1 MSDPYSVLGVDR
13 NATDEEIKKAYRR
26 LSRKYHPDANIN
38 NPHKDEA
45 EAKFKEVQQAYQQ
58 IMDERNGYSSQGSYG
73 GASGSSAGSRGG
85 YGGYDDYGPFGGFGG
100 FGGYG
105 PFGGFGSNENGGG
118 YGSGGYGSGGSRGT
132 GQSEEDIHLQAAAN
146 YIRSGHYREALNVLD
161 GIKERSALWYFYS
174 ASANSGVGNNVTALE
189 HAREAVRLEPDNS
202 QYQMLLQRLEN
213 GGTWYEQRRNMYGYP
228 GSFDSSCCVK
238 LCVANL
244 LCNLCCGG
252 GGLCC
257 GGYGGGYGGYGGY
270 GTYM

>member
-1 MSDPYSVLGVDR
+1 MPDSYSVLGVDR
-13 NATDEEIKKAYRR
+13 NASDDELKKAYRS

-58 IMDERNGYSSQGSYG
+58 IMDERERGYTSGGGGSS
-73 GASGSSAGSRGG
+73 SGSGSG
-85 YGGYDDYGPFGGFGG
+85 YGGSFY
-100 FGGYG
+100 GGYG
-105 PFGGFGSNENGGG
+105 PFGGFGSFDGYGG
-118 YGSGGYGSGGSRGT
+118 YGQSGESDSRRET
-132 GQSEEDIHLQAAAN
+132 TDPHLKAAAN

-161 GIKERSALWYFYS
+161 GIRERNALWYFYS
-174 ASANSGVGNNVTALE
+174 ASANSGLGNNVTALE
-189 HAREAVRLEPDNS
+189 HAREVVRLEPENI
-202 QYQMLLQRLEN
+202 QYRMLLERMESGGSWYQQRQ
-213 GGTWYEQRRNMYGYP
+213 TMYGYP

-257 GGYGGGYGGYGGY
+257 GGYGGSGYGGYA
-270 GTYM
+270 

>member
-1 MSDPYSVLGVDR
+1 MPDPYSVLGVDR
-13 NATDEEIKKAYRR
+13 NASDDELKKAYRS

-58 IMDERNGYSSQGSYG
+58 IMDERERGYTSGGGGSS
-73 GASGSSAGSRGG
+73 SGSGSG
-85 YGGYDDYGPFGGFGG
+85 YGGSFY
-100 FGGYG
+100 GGYG
-105 PFGGFGSNENGGG
+105 PFGGFGSFDGYGG
-118 YGSGGYGSGGSRGT
+118 YGQSGESDSRRET
-132 GQSEEDIHLQAAAN
+132 TDPHLKAAAN

-161 GIKERSALWYFYS
+161 GIRERNALWYFYS
-174 ASANSGVGNNVTALE
+174 ASASSGLGNNVTALE
-189 HAREAVRLEPDNS
+189 HAREAVRLEPENI
-202 QYQMLLQRLEN
+202 QYRMLLERMES
-213 GGTWYEQRRNMYGYP
+213 GGTWYQQRQTMYGYP

-257 GGYGGGYGGYGGY
+257 GGYGGSGYGGYA
-270 GTYM
+270 

>member
-1 MSDPYSVLGVDR
+1 MTDPYSVLGVDR
-13 NATDEEIKKAYRR
+13 NATEDEIKKAYRR

-45 EAKFKEVQQAYQQ
+45 EAKFKEVQQAYKQ
-58 IMDERNGYSSQGSYG
+58 IMDEREQGYSSDGSSGNSSYG
-73 GASGSSAGSRGG
+73 EYGG
-85 YGGYDDYGPFGGFGG
+85 YGPFGG

-105 PFGGFGSNENGGG
+105 PFGGG
-118 YGSGGYGSGGSRGT
+118 YGSSGGARNT
-132 GQSEEDIHLQAAAN
+132 GGSEDDIHLQAAAN
-146 YIRSGHYREALNVLD
+146 YIRSGHYTEALNVLN

-174 ASANSGVGNNVTALE
+174 ASANSGAGNNVTALE
-189 HAREAVRLEPDNS
+189 HAKEAVRLDPENA
-202 QYQMLLQRLEN
+202 QYQMLLQRLQN
-213 GGTWYEQRRNMYGYP
+213 GGSWYQQRQSMYGYP

-257 GGYGGGYGGYGGY
+257 GGYGGGYGGGY
-270 GTYM
+270 V

>member
-1 MSDPYSVLGVDR
+1 MPDPYSVLGVDR
-13 NATDEEIKKAYRR
+13 NASDDELKKAYRS

-58 IMDERNGYSSQGSYG
+58 IMDERERGYTSGGGGSS
-73 GASGSSAGSRGG
+73 SGSGSG
-85 YGGYDDYGPFGGFGG
+85 YGGSFY
-100 FGGYG
+100 GGYG
-105 PFGGFGSNENGGG
+105 PFGGFGSFGG
-118 YGSGGYGSGGSRGT
+118 YGGYGQSGESDSRRET
-132 GQSEEDIHLQAAAN
+132 TDPHLKAAAN

-161 GIKERSALWYFYS
+161 GIRERNALWYFYS
-174 ASANSGVGNNVTALE
+174 ASANSGLGNNVTALE
-189 HAREAVRLEPDNS
+189 HAREAVRLEPENI
-202 QYQMLLQRLEN
+202 QYRMLLERMESGGSWYQQRQ
-213 GGTWYEQRRNMYGYP
+213 TMYGYP

-257 GGYGGGYGGYGGY
+257 GGYGGSGYGGYA
-270 GTYM
+270 

>member
-1 MSDPYSVLGVDR
+1 MPDPYSVLGVDR
-13 NATDEEIKKAYRR
+13 NASDDELKKAYRS

-58 IMDERNGYSSQGSYG
+58 IMDERERGYTSGGGGSS
-73 GASGSSAGSRGG
+73 SGSSSGYGGSFYGG
-85 YGGYDDYGPFGGFGG
+85 YGS
-100 FGGYG
+100 
-105 PFGGFGSNENGGG
+105 FGGFGSFDGYGG
-118 YGSGGYGSGGSRGT
+118 YGQSGESDSRRET
-132 GQSEEDIHLQAAAN
+132 ADPHLKAAAN

-161 GIKERSALWYFYS
+161 GIRERNALWYFYS
-174 ASANSGVGNNVTALE
+174 ASANSGLGNNVTALE
-189 HAREAVRLEPDNS
+189 HAREAVRLEPENI
-202 QYQMLLQRLEN
+202 QYRMLLERMESGGSWYQQRQ
-213 GGTWYEQRRNMYGYP
+213 TMYGYP

-257 GGYGGGYGGYGGY
+257 GGYGGSGYGGYA
-270 GTYM
+270 

>member
-1 MSDPYSVLGVDR
+1 MPDPYSVLGVDR
-13 NATDEEIKKAYRR
+13 NASDDELKKAYRS

-58 IMDERNGYSSQGSYG
+58 IMDERERGYTSGGGGSS
-73 GASGSSAGSRGG
+73 SGSGSG
-85 YGGYDDYGPFGGFGG
+85 YGGSFY
-100 FGGYG
+100 GGYG
-105 PFGGFGSNENGGG
+105 PFGGFGSFDGYGG
-118 YGSGGYGSGGSRGT
+118 YGQSGESDSRRET
-132 GQSEEDIHLQAAAN
+132 TDPHLKAAAN

-161 GIKERSALWYFYS
+161 GIRERNALWYFYS
-174 ASANSGVGNNVTALE
+174 ASANSGLENNVTALE
-189 HAREAVRLEPDNS
+189 HAREAVRLEPENI
-202 QYQMLLQRLEN
+202 QYRMLLERMESGGSWYQQRQ
-213 GGTWYEQRRNMYGYP
+213 TMYGYP

-257 GGYGGGYGGYGGY
+257 GGYGGSGYGGYA
-270 GTYM
+270 

>member
-1 MSDPYSVLGVDR
+1 MFGVDR
-13 NATDEEIKKAYRR
+13 NASVDELKKAYRS

-58 IMDERNGYSSQGSYG
+58 IMDERERGYTSGGGGSS
-73 GASGSSAGSRGG
+73 SGSGSG
-85 YGGYDDYGPFGGFGG
+85 YGGSFY
-100 FGGYG
+100 GGYG
-105 PFGGFGSNENGGG
+105 PFGGFGSFDGYGG
-118 YGSGGYGSGGSRGT
+118 YGQSGESDSRRET
-132 GQSEEDIHLQAAAN
+132 TDPHLKAAAN

-161 GIKERSALWYFYS
+161 GIRERNALWYFCS
-174 ASANSGVGNNVTALE
+174 ASANSGLGNNVTALE
-189 HAREAVRLEPDNS
+189 HAREAVRLEPENI
-202 QYQMLLQRLEN
+202 QYRMLLERMESGGSWYQQRQ
-213 GGTWYEQRRNMYGYP
+213 TMYGYP

>member
-1 MSDPYSVLGVDR
+1 MPDPYSVLGVDR
-13 NATDEEIKKAYRR
+13 NASDDELKKAYRS

-58 IMDERNGYSSQGSYG
+58 IMDERERGYTSGGGGSS
-73 GASGSSAGSRGG
+73 SGSGSG
-85 YGGYDDYGPFGGFGG
+85 YGGSFY
-100 FGGYG
+100 GGYG
-105 PFGGFGSNENGGG
+105 PFGGFGFFDGYGG
-118 YGSGGYGSGGSRGT
+118 YSQSGESDSRRET
-132 GQSEEDIHLQAAAN
+132 TDPHLKAAAN

-161 GIKERSALWYFYS
+161 GIRERNALWYFYS
-174 ASANSGVGNNVTALE
+174 ASANSGLGNNVTALE
-189 HAREAVRLEPDNS
+189 HAREAVRLEPENI
-202 QYQMLLQRLEN
+202 QYRMLLERMESGGSWYQQRQ
-213 GGTWYEQRRNMYGYP
+213 TMYGYP

-257 GGYGGGYGGYGGY
+257 GGYGGSGYGGYA
-270 GTYM
+270 